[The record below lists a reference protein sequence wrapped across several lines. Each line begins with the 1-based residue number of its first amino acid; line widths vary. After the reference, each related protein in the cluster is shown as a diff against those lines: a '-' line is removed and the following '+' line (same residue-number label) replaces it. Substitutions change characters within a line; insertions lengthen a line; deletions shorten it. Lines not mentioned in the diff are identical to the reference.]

1 MGEYL
6 LQGLLLGLYAGVSPG
21 PLQTLQFSLSLKN
34 GWRKTIYL
42 ALTPLF
48 SDLPILI
55 LFMTLFSKFS
65 ENVLHIIHLIGGVV
79 ILYLAYHTYK
89 SFSKELSPHPEG
101 VEDEYS
107 HLANEPKLKM
117 LFSSVMLNW
126 VNPNVYI
133 FWGTIGA
140 PIALKGLALSKLNML
155 AFVLTFY
162 IFLISMLAFMIYLFS
177 KSKLL
182 SPNFQK
188 GLGIALSILLLGM
201 GSYNIFLGL
210 QHFVL

>member
-1 MGEYL
+1 MGEYF

-65 ENVLHIIHLIGGVV
+65 ENVLHIIHLIGGGV
-79 ILYLAYHTYK
+79 ILYLAYHTFK
-89 SFSKELSPHPEG
+89 SFSKEFASPQ
-101 VEDEYS
+101 EDVNDQYN
-107 HLANEPKLKM
+107 HLASEPKLKM
-117 LFSSVMLNW
+117 LFNSVLLNW

-140 PIALKGLALSKLNML
+140 PIALKGLAISKFHML
-155 AFVLTFY
+155 AYVLTFY
-162 IFLISMLAFMIYLFS
+162 LFLISTLAFMIYLFS

-182 SPNFQK
+182 SPKFQK

-201 GSYNIFLGL
+201 GFYNIFLGV
-210 QHFVL
+210 QHFIL